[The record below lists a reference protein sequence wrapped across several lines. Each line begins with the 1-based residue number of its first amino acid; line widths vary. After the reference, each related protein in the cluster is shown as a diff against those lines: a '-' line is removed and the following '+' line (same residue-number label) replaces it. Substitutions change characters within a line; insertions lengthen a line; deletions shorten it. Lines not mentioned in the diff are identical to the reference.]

1 MHKFHGMWY
10 VQVVLRQSCCLLQ
23 PLGMQPLPYKGVAAQ
38 PDVQPGHQRGVGV
51 CCMYCQRASVQTG
64 RDWCCSECLDLF
76 FNCSSGKTACAQ
88 FVEYSFSCPSVS
100 Q

>member
-51 CCMYCQRASVQTG
+51 CCMYC
-64 RDWCCSECLDLF
+64 
-76 FNCSSGKTACAQ
+76 
-88 FVEYSFSCPSVS
+88 
-100 Q
+100 